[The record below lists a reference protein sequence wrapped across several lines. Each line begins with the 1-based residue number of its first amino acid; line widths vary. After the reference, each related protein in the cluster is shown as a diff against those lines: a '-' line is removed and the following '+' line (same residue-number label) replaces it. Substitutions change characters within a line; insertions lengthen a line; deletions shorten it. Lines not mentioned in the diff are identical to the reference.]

1 MIDHQESAEGKVD
14 LPEDDPKITKLLVQY
29 IYEGEYEP
37 KLPDGGCM
45 PEECKEIVY
54 TGHRNSN
61 YTYKFPHTCIGHC
74 TTRVCPHHMCPN
86 HCAGKCTDL
95 ICQSCCP
102 NTTRQVLL
110 PPANGDASQLMLHA
124 QMYEIAD
131 KYDVTGLKELAREKF
146 LRACAKYWN
155 DDHFA
160 PAAHHAFTSTS
171 EDDYGLKKVVSST
184 ISQHMA
190 LLKKPEVEALLTE
203 FNGLAL
209 GLLKA
214 RATELGWV

>member
-1 MIDHQESAEGKVD
+1 MKANTNQNFPMVAVCPRSARRSSTLDTGTQATLTSFHTLALDTAQRVSALTICVLTTVLESAPTSFAS
-14 LPEDDPKITKLLVQY
+14 LAAPT
-29 IYEGEYEP
+29 
-37 KLPDGGCM
+37 
-45 PEECKEIVY
+45 
-54 TGHRNSN
+54 
-61 YTYKFPHTCIGHC
+61 
-74 TTRVCPHHMCPN
+74 
-86 HCAGKCTDL
+86 
-95 ICQSCCP
+95 
-102 NTTRQVLL
+102 